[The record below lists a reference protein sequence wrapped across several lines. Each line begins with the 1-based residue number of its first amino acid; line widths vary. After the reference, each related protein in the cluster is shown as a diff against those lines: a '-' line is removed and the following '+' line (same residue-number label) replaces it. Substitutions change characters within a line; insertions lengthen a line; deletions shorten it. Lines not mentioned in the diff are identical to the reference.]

1 MRGAP
6 EIQDEHYG
14 RFRPSCRC
22 SKRWVTSCLRFSRA
36 RFGSRTVCESEAGR
50 PAIKTILC
58 PRSVTGNNS
67 ATRPITSGWQVY
79 PIIFIRIISI
89 RRRRRNRSCDS
100 LSTKQQR
107 FSPVGLILNIFM
119 LRKNRKKWI
128 DFKRYANDLAPAYK
142 RIRFAFHGTSS
153 VSADQIA
160 KGGFDPMK
168 TGGIGIT
175 RSRGGFGPTG

>member
-1 MRGAP
+1 MSHLRGEGP
-6 EIQDEHYG
+6 
-14 RFRPSCRC
+14 P
-22 SKRWVTSCLRFSRA
+22 T
-36 RFGSRTVCESEAGR
+36 
-50 PAIKTILC
+50 P
-58 PRSVTGNNS
+58 PRSSRRQTFPHVRHVTG
-67 ATRPITSGWQVY
+67 ATCPITSRWQIY

-107 FSPVGLILNIFM
+107 FSPVRLILNIFV
-119 LRKNRKKWI
+119 LRKNRKTWI

-160 KGGFDPMK
+160 KGGFD
-168 TGGIGIT
+168 TTNTSGSGIT
-175 RSRGGFGPTG
+175 RSPGGFGPTG